1 MSLTDFSS
9 ILRLKEAIFLPD
21 GSLTLDLIQSQK
33 SEQGEDGIVE
43 QDQDLLQPR
52 ESDLNEDDVKFPI
65 DQLDDQ
71 TRVPAPDIIDE
82 LGL

>member
-1 MSLTDFSS
+1 MQLGNGFLWEGHICTQQPK
-9 ILRLKEAIFLPD
+9 ILL
-21 GSLTLDLIQSQK
+21 SQK
-33 SEQGEDGIVE
+33 SEQGEDGRAE

-52 ESDLNEDDVKFPI
+52 DSELNEDDVKFSV
-65 DQLDDQ
+65 DQLDNQ